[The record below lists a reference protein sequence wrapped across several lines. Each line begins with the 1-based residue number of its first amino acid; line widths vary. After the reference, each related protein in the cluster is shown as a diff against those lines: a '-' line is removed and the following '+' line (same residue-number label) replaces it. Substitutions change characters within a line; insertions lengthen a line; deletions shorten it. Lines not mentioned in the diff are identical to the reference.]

1 MSNSSADQLR
11 FIILIIE
18 DDPAFAS
25 LLQAI
30 LESNGYEVHLAAKA
44 ETAFNFLNILS
55 PHLIISDLYL
65 PDMHGLELLKQIKI
79 SHPQVPLVFLSGYSE
94 EVDIVL
100 ALELGAEDYLSKPL
114 RSKELLA
121 RIRKVLGQ
129 PKPVSGDPSETNS
142 NEESDPLLP
151 SGDSLLKIDLLSRE
165 VMIHHWPLPLTEKEF
180 EILMFLAASPD
191 QVFSRA
197 QLAEHIWAHGE
208 QIDARTIDAH
218 ISHLRKKMRKA
229 TPNRYP
235 WIYTQRGK
243 GYAFKPFIHSL
254 QSLQG

>member
-1 MSNSSADQLR
+1 MSNSSPDHFR
-11 FIILIIE
+11 FILLIIE
-18 DDPAFAS
+18 DDPDFAA
-25 LLQAI
+25 LLQDI

-44 ETAFNFLNILS
+44 EEALRFLNIIS

-65 PDMHGLELLKQIKI
+65 PDMYGLELLKQIKL
-79 SHPQVPLVFLSGYSE
+79 SHSQVPLVFLSGYSE
-94 EVDIVL
+94 EMDIVL
-100 ALELGAEDYLSKPL
+100 GLDLGVEDYLAKPL
-114 RSKELLA
+114 RAKELLA

-129 PKPVSGDPSETNS
+129 PQPVPLEPTETKPS
-142 NEESDPLLP
+142 EESDSLFPI
-151 SGDSLLKIDLLSRE
+151 GDSLLKIDLLSRE
-165 VMIHHWPLPLTEKEF
+165 AMIHHWPLPLTEKEF

-191 QVFSRA
+191 QVFSRE
-197 QLAEHIWAHGE
+197 QLVEHIWDHGE

-243 GYAFKPFIHSL
+243 GYAFKPFVYSL
-254 QSLQG
+254 PSLQG

>member
-1 MSNSSADQLR
+1 MSNSSPDQLR

-18 DDPAFAS
+18 DDPDFAA
-25 LLQAI
+25 LLQDI

-44 ETAFNFLNILS
+44 EIALNFLNILS

-79 SHPQVPLVFLSGYSE
+79 SHAQVPLVFLSGYSE

-100 ALELGAEDYLSKPL
+100 GLELGAEDYLSKPL

-129 PKPVSGDPSETNS
+129 PKPVSSEPSEIKS
-142 NEESDPLLP
+142 NDESDPLF
-151 SGDSLLKIDLLSRE
+151 SIGDSLLRIDLLSRE
-165 VMIHHWPLPLTEKEF
+165 AMIHHWPLPLTEKEF

-197 QLAEHIWAHGE
+197 QLVEHIWAQGE

-254 QSLQG
+254 PSLQA

>member
-1 MSNSSADQLR
+1 MSNSSADPLR

-30 LESNGYEVHLAAKA
+30 LKSNGYEVHLAAKA

-79 SHPQVPLVFLSGYSE
+79 SHPQVPLIFLSGYSE

-100 ALELGAEDYLSKPL
+100 SLELGAEDYLSKPL

-129 PKPVSGDPSETNS
+129 PKPVSGDASETKS
-142 NEESDPLLP
+142 NEESDPLLT

-165 VMIHHWPLPLTEKEF
+165 VRIHHWPLPLTEKEF